1 MHGEFSRLTFDPRKH
16 TSAVLQQ
23 QGRVGMDSDWNE
35 WVEVSLRRL
44 AIETKDVIG
53 SCGRPKHA
61 AGFGISVTPPPGPN
75 PQVKLSPGRLYADGM
90 LVELEA
96 ETGFLKQ
103 FDWPIPDRNK
113 WTPQLFGTAPW
124 PGLDFTTLATTRR
137 DLFYAEVWQRHLTAL
152 NDEAERAQT
161 LVDTSNNPDWNAR
174 PEVGDLFRER
184 ALGGADTCT
193 RLQTVAQVK
202 YLTITD
208 SSITNCEGACKTL
221 AAARPKATTGTLR
234 VDVQPTPPVT
244 SPCEGP
250 QTGGY
255 GGAENL
261 TYRAQIHDPGAPGT
275 ATFKWS
281 TENGAFMVRVDATA
295 LTQIAANSNITLL
308 SIGNDQT
315 IQLKQGDWVEMCG
328 EETELGMFRNSLAQV
343 VADPIALPDGK
354 WRVQLTASVVVPRA
368 PFLRRWSGPLRT
380 IALGTPFPL
389 DAGSGLSVR
398 FTDSMEPAGTDP
410 SKAFFHDLD
419 YWIWSARTATRDIEP
434 ATLSHT
440 PQQARGIERAYCC
453 LALVT
458 WTKEA
463 NGDFNAS
470 IAQCDNEFP
479 PLTELREGCCCCTVE
494 VGDGKQSHGNFDSLL
509 QAVEALSSDK
519 WNQGGTWVPAVI
531 CLLPGTHKLEST
543 VTIERDWITIRG
555 CGRMAPLIGPNLDSS
570 FDLRGNYIGLE
581 TLFLTAQTTS
591 APAIR
596 CSGWGARLED
606 NEIETAGAP
615 AVLSKASQGLQ
626 IVGNRMRNSPSPSTI
641 RAGEERTGTGTESG
655 LIVLESGTMGARIL
669 GNELGPGL
677 SHGIALAVALHQDI
691 LIAGNEIHGFQ
702 GSGIASIRSAATAEE
717 EDDIFST
724 HVLLWT
730 DESVST
736 LNGDRPRVLPSP
748 GRADGLR
755 IERNT
760 ITGCVGV
767 GEQAAMREDG
777 FPQGGIVLTRLAH
790 VQISDNRIEAN
801 GSALASI
808 VSVPVA
814 GIYIRDCKGLIVR
827 DNVVVGNGPAPDGR
841 RIGGL
846 RGGILAE
853 ELSVVVE
860 SIDVNP
866 GDTDR
871 PAPIQPDGWPAA
883 AIQGNLVVAPR
894 GPALFLS
901 GMGPMQ
907 VIGNRLTA
915 RDVLG
920 EPDDEEIPVF
930 AYFGVVIIV
939 NAGFLAYLARQ
950 ALAGIFL
957 ATTAPA
963 LPGEDDQIDHLIV
976 GGQVGFSNNQ
986 VALDLVRGEFEFAL
1000 AAVAIMTG
1008 DDLGFH
1014 DNQIECTLFMDY
1026 LMIDT
1031 FLFGLTVRATG
1042 NSFSESLYFT
1052 ALSLLAYG
1060 LLMCIGAHNEATH
1073 CISVQC
1079 ASPSQLVNEPNLTL
1093 FCDRQHLTVR

>member
-16 TSAVLQQ
+16 TSAILQQ

-35 WVEVSLRRL
+35 WVEVTLHRL
-44 AIETKDVIG
+44 ATETKDVIG
-53 SCGRPKHA
+53 SCGRPKYA
-61 AGFGISVTPPPGPN
+61 AGFGISVTPPPGLN
-75 PQVKLSPGRLYADGM
+75 PQVKLSPGRLYVDGM
-90 LVELEA
+90 LAELEA

-113 WTPQLFGTAPW
+113 WTPQLFGAAPW

-161 LVDTSNNPDWNAR
+161 LADTSNNPDWNAR

-184 ALGGADTCT
+184 ALGGPDTCT

-208 SSITNCEGACKTL
+208 PNVTTCEEACKAL
-221 AAARPKATTGTLR
+221 ATARPKATTGTLR
-234 VDVQPTPPVT
+234 VDVLPTPPVA

-255 GGAENL
+255 GGAENR
-261 TYRAQIHDPGAPGT
+261 TYRVQIHDPGAPGT

-295 LTQIAANSNITLL
+295 LTAIAANSNITLL

-315 IQLKQGDWVEMCG
+315 VQLKQGDWVEMCG
-328 EETELGMFRNSLAQV
+328 EETELGMFRNSLVQV
-343 VADPIALPDGK
+343 VADPVALPDGK
-354 WRVQLTASVVVPRA
+354 WRIQLSGPVVVPRA

-380 IALGTPFPL
+380 ITLGNQLPL

-398 FTDSMEPAGTDP
+398 FTGSMEPAGTDP
-410 SKAFFHDLD
+410 SKVFFHDLD
-419 YWIWSARTATRDIEP
+419 YWIWSARTVTRDIEP

-458 WTKEA
+458 WTKGTGGEI
-463 NGDFNAS
+463 NAS

-479 PLTELREGCCCCTVE
+479 PLTELSGGCCCCTVE

-509 QAVEALSSDK
+509 QAVEALSKSK

-531 CLLPGTHKLEST
+531 CLLPGTHQLERT
-543 VTIERDWITIRG
+543 VIIERDRITIRG
-555 CGRMAPLIGPNLDSS
+555 CGRMAPLIGPPDPVSS
-570 FDLRGNYIGLE
+570 FDLRGSHIALE
-581 TLFLTAQTTS
+581 TLFLTAQTAS

-615 AVLSKASQGLQ
+615 AVLSKASGMVSHGLQ
-626 IVGNRMRNSPSPSTI
+626 IVGNRMRHSS
-641 RAGEERTGTGTESG
+641 GGLEGTGTESG
-655 LIVLESGTMGARIL
+655 LIVLESGTSGARIL
-669 GNELGPGL
+669 GNDLGPGL
-677 SHGIALAVALHQDI
+677 SHGIALRSALHQDI
-691 LIAGNEIHGFQ
+691 LIAGNEIHGLQ
-702 GSGIASIRSAATAEE
+702 GSGIASIKSAATAEE
-717 EDDIFST
+717 EDDVFLA
-724 HVLLWT
+724 HVVLWT
-730 DESVST
+730 DESVPT
-736 LNGDRPRVLPSP
+736 RNGNEPRALPSP

-760 ITGCVGV
+760 ITGCVG
-767 GEQAAMREDG
+767 EQAAMREGG

-801 GSALASI
+801 GSALASA

-827 DNVVVGNGPAPDGR
+827 DNVVTGNGPAPDGR
-841 RIGGL
+841 RIDGL
-846 RGGILAE
+846 QGGILAE

-860 SIDVNP
+860 SVDVNL
-866 GDTDR
+866 G
-871 PAPIQPDGWPAA
+871 APIQPDGWPAA

-907 VIGNRLTA
+907 VTGNRLTA

-920 EPDDEEIPVF
+920 NTEGKKPPF
-930 AYFGVVIIV
+930 AYFGAVMIV
-939 NAGFLAYLARQ
+939 NTGFLAYLARQ
-950 ALAGIFL
+950 VLAAGFL
-957 ATTAPA
+957 ASTAPA
-963 LPGEDDQIDHLIV
+963 LPGEDEQIDRWIV
-976 GGQVGFSNNQ
+976 GGQVEFSNNQ
-986 VALDLVRGEFEFAL
+986 VVLDLVRGEIEVAL
-1000 AAVAIMTG
+1000 AAVLIATG

-1014 DNQIECTLFMDY
+1014 DNQIECTLFIDF
-1026 LMIDT
+1026 LMVDT
-1031 FLFGLTVRATG
+1031 LLFGLTVRATG
-1042 NSFSESLYFT
+1042 NSFTESLYFT

-1060 LLMCIGAHNEATH
+1060 LLMCIGVHNEATH
-1073 CISVQC
+1073 CIIVKC
-1079 ASPSQLVNEPNLTL
+1079 ASPARLVPEPNLTL
-1093 FCDRQHLTVR
+1093 SCDRHNLAVW